1 MSQPRSAPA
10 VPAKPRTKWIRRGLL
25 ILLLLYLAA
34 AVLPYAF
41 PPANVVLPD
50 NWRENAA
57 SDRQVDSAVILETGS
72 EALDARLRLIANAR
86 QSIRAGS
93 YLFALDDS
101 GTQIASALLAAA
113 DRGVK
118 VRLIVDGMIGLINLR
133 ADPAAYALG
142 SHPNIEI
149 GFYNPVNLL
158 DPLSLNARYHEK
170 FFVIDDAWLILGGR
184 NISDEFLSQEGNP
197 HYNYDRDILLHRDR
211 DGLSAC
217 QLVAEYFDAMWEGDL
232 CRTRYGAVPGRM
244 AASVSAAGEQ
254 LQALWQTLSASR
266 DLTPPNLTA
275 FYPVERSLLLSGD
288 TAARPKAPLVYAQ
301 MLDLMADAQ
310 ERVVLESPY
319 FVMDGA
325 MRNGLAQVCSLPA
338 QVTLITNSAASG
350 NNIIAS
356 ADGVFH
362 RGMTNRLDAL
372 VLEQQTDYSM
382 HTKSVLIDDELSI
395 FGSFNVDP
403 RSAYIDMELM
413 LAVYSRPLAAQLEGH
428 MEALAAQSSP
438 VSAQAQAVYPAV
450 AAQPL
455 PFLKA
460 AAIYL
465 LSPLVSLLRYL
476 A

>member
-1 MSQPRSAPA
+1 
-10 VPAKPRTKWIRRGLL
+10 
-25 ILLLLYLAA
+25 
-34 AVLPYAF
+34 
-41 PPANVVLPD
+41 
-50 NWRENAA
+50 
-57 SDRQVDSAVILETGS
+57 
-72 EALDARLRLIANAR
+72 
-86 QSIRAGS
+86 
-93 YLFALDDS
+93 
-101 GTQIASALLAAA
+101 
-113 DRGVK
+113 
-118 VRLIVDGMIGLINLR
+118 
-133 ADPAAYALG
+133 
-142 SHPNIEI
+142 
-149 GFYNPVNLL
+149 
-158 DPLSLNARYHEK
+158 
-170 FFVIDDAWLILGGR
+170 
-184 NISDEFLSQEGNP
+184 
-197 HYNYDRDILLHRDR
+197 
-211 DGLSAC
+211 
-217 QLVAEYFDAMWEGDL
+217 
-232 CRTRYGAVPGRM
+232 
-244 AASVSAAGEQ
+244 
-254 LQALWQTLSASR
+254 
-266 DLTPPNLTA
+266 
-275 FYPVERSLLLSGD
+275 
-288 TAARPKAPLVYAQ
+288 

-403 RSAYIDMELM
+403 RSAYIDTELM